1 MLQRI
6 HWLNTT
12 PQPLWNAQRSKL
24 IEQQALSQPQHPS
37 LMERAGL
44 AIAQLACA
52 MAPHARQAWVLC
64 GPGNNGGD
72 GLVAARHLV
81 QRGLTVWVH
90 WLGTPDACSADSNS
104 AWQQLK
110 PYPVHWLTP
119 EIIPTLQA
127 DDIVI
132 DALLGLG
139 QQARPGSSNSSLQ
152 TLLQH
157 SYASPAHALAVD
169 VPTGL
174 DTNSGAWLPGFTPPA
189 HWQPSSRHT
198 LSLLTLKPG
207 LFTHHGRDAC
217 GQIWWDDLACSDTL
231 QQHPPT
237 AWLNA
242 TPTHI
247 QRHHNSHK
255 GSFGDVLVIG
265 GASSMAGAAILAA
278 TAALHHG
285 AGRTLLHLLAPNT
298 SCHHTIAPDLM
309 QPDASST
316 RALLGSATVVCGCC
330 GGSAIHAWLPE
341 VLQQTPQLVLDADAL
356 NAIAQDAS
364 LATALQAR
372 RARGQATILTPHPLE
387 AARLLQQ
394 STADIQAH
402 RLQAA
407 QTLAER
413 LQCTVVLKGSGSII
427 ASPAQTP
434 HINPTGNARLAIG
447 GTGDVLAG
455 MVAARWQQQ
464 PSTHLAACEAVWEHG
479 ALAENWPS
487 TQPLTASA
495 LACTP
500 WQVI

>member
-6 HWLNTT
+6 HWLNPT
-12 PQPLWNAQRSKL
+12 PQPLWNAQRSKQ
-24 IEQQALSQPQHPS
+24 IEQQALSLPQQPS
-37 LMERAGL
+37 LMERAGQ
-44 AIAQLACA
+44 ATAQLACA
-52 MAPHARQAWVLC
+52 IAPHAHQAWVLC

-72 GLVAARHLV
+72 GLVAARHLA

-90 WLGTPDACSADSNS
+90 WLGTPDTCSADSLR
-104 AWQQLK
+104 AWQQLADS
-110 PYPVHWLTP
+110 PVQWLTP
-119 EIIPTLQA
+119 EHIPTLQA

-139 QQARPGSSNSSLQ
+139 QQARPASQDTPLQ
-152 TLLQH
+152 QLLQC

-174 DTNSGAWLPGFTPPA
+174 ATDSGVWLPGFEPPA
-189 HWQPSSRHT
+189 HWQPHSRHT

-217 GQIWWDDLACSDTL
+217 GQIWWDDLTCGDVL

-242 TPTHI
+242 APART
-247 QRHHNSHK
+247 QRRHNSHK

-278 TAALHHG
+278 SAALHHG
-285 AGRTLLHLLAPNT
+285 AGRTLLHLLAPSTN
-298 SCHHTIAPDLM
+298 SHHTIAPDLM
-309 QPDASST
+309 QPDANST
-316 RALLGSATVVCGCC
+316 RALLGSATVVCGCG

-341 VLQQTPQLVLDADAL
+341 VLQQAPRLVLDADAL
-356 NAIAQDAS
+356 NAIAQDAH
-364 LATALQAR
+364 LEAVLQAR
-372 RARGQATILTPHPLE
+372 RAQGQATILTPHPLE

-394 STADIQAH
+394 STAEIQSH

-427 ASPAQTP
+427 ASPGQTP

-455 MVAARWQQQ
+455 LIAARWQQQ
-464 PSTHLAACEAVWEHG
+464 PSAHLAACEAVWEHG
-479 ALAENWPS
+479 AMAENWPG

-495 LACTP
+495 LACAP
-500 WQVI
+500 WQTI